1 MVRMSVIG
9 LYNWDNLIFDD
20 WSLPTG
26 IDKEVLIASVLD
38 ECASFPLIH
47 PDPDIFKAFLE
58 PWSRRKLP
66 IWTKLLATTN
76 YQYDAIANY
85 DRTEEHTE
93 TVTHTGTD
101 ARSYSDAGTETG
113 TIGNTGSVSHTG
125 TVQVAGTHTE
135 TSSGTSEEY
144 KTGFNSASDQKTGEV
159 DDSGTVGR
167 TGTDTTTN
175 NLTDTNNLT
184 ETRNLGNSRT
194 GTDTRTLNLSDGV
207 SRRIRAYGNIGTMT
221 TQQMIEQERQIDIFD
236 VYAIIVNDFID
247 TFCVQVY

>member
-20 WSLPTG
+20 WSLPDG
-26 IDKEVLIASVLD
+26 IDKEILIASVLD

-47 PDPDIFKAFLE
+47 PDPDIFKAFLA

-66 IWTKLLATTN
+66 IWTKLLATTQ
-76 YQYDAIANY
+76 YEYDAIANY

-93 TVTHTGTD
+93 TVQHSGTDNRALSSTTTDTGTV
-101 ARSYSDAGTETG
+101 ANTG
-113 TIGNTGSVSHTG
+113 TVGHTG
-125 TVQVAGTHTE
+125 TVQTVIDEEDTVEGSTT
-135 TSSGTSEEY
+135 EY
-144 KTGFNSASDQKTGEV
+144 KTGFNSAADQKTGETVV
-159 DDSGTVGR
+159 DDTTGR
-167 TGTDTTTN
+167 TGTDTVTN

-184 ETRNLGNSRT
+184 ETRNLGGTMTGSDNRT
-194 GTDTRTLNLSDGV
+194 VNLVDGIQ
-207 SRRIRAYGNIGTMT
+207 RRIRAYGNIGVTT

-247 TFCVQVY
+247 TFCVQIY